1 MTRKLPS
8 QKLALE
14 ALASLMPSTCCT
26 SFSVSLMLIS
36 MVDVVCSPEIKNLK
50 TTFLGVL
57 FWELSDSLLR
67 VIGGQEETLDGVE

>member
-1 MTRKLPS
+1 
-8 QKLALE
+8 
-14 ALASLMPSTCCT
+14 
-26 SFSVSLMLIS
+26 MLIS